1 MVAYQNLKTKEKSS
15 WVILKVVVVAYESFS
30 LLIIKYPQFK
40 CGFTKVVLT
49 RAGCL
54 RETSVYK
61 ESFDCINNN
70 NNNNNNNYNNY
81 LN

>member
-30 LLIIKYPQFK
+30 LLIIKSQFK